1 MDLSIIIPSH
11 NEENNITPLL
21 WSLRNQLFENYE
33 VELIFVL
40 DKNEDNT
47 EEIIKNFDF
56 DNKYTI
62 KIIKSN
68 YGYCGLARNKGVQNS
83 TGKYIWFVDADDW
96 IIDSLAIQ
104 IILNVFNKQNCLAL
118 HFNYAV
124 PQDCPL
130 KELSMTMWQYVFKR
144 EVIEE
149 IPFIKIKPHEDVIFW
164 RKFLKKYNYELINY
178 INVTFYYYNFHE
190 SDFPD
195 RSFLIFN
202 DKKFSLEKAQELEKQ
217 KIAPWDDD

>member
-21 WSLRNQLFENYE
+21 WSLRNQIFENYK
-33 VELIFVL
+33 VEIIFVL

-47 EEIIKNFDF
+47 EEVIKNFDF
-56 DNKYTI
+56 NDKYI
-62 KIIKSN
+62 VKIIKSN

-104 IILNVFNKQNCLAL
+104 IILNVFNKNNCFILE
-118 HFNYAV
+118 FDYAC
-124 PQDCPL
+124 PQDCPFENL
-130 KELSMTMWQYVFKR
+130 GMTMWHYIFKR
-144 EVIEE
+144 EIIEN
-149 IPFIKIKPHEDVIFW
+149 IPFVKIKPHEDVIFW
-164 RKFLKKYNYELINY
+164 RKCAKKYPTHQITKIN
-178 INVTFYYYNFHE
+178 NTFYYYNFHD